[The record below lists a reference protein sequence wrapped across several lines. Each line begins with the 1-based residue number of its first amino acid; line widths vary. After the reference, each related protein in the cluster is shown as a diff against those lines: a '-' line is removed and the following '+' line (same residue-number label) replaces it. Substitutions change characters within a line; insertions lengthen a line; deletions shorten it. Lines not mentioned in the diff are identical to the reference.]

1 MKFLIIRNWHKK
13 KFCLC
18 EVQKT
23 HEDSESDTKFSLIS
37 NRTNFQ
43 QQLTQ
48 DEEIT
53 SPTHPALSNTT
64 LQGYSNN

>member
-1 MKFLIIRNWHKK
+1 MKFLIICNWHKK

-43 QQLTQ
+43 QQLNQ
-48 DEEIT
+48 DEEIKE
-53 SPTHPALSNTT
+53 N
-64 LQGYSNN
+64 Y